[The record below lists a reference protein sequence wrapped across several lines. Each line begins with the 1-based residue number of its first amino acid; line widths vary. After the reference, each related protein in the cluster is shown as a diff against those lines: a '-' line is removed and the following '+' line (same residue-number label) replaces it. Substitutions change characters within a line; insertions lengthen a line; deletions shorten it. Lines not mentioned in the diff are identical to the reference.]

1 MSLFLMTYALIV
13 SALLLVTNIF
23 TTKLPWMS
31 LFSNRVTMNIAIFG
45 TVIIGISLV
54 LFPLTYETKI
64 RPRLMYLLL
73 TIMLIFGS
81 FYRIFHQ
88 KAPFLNGMIMVSSI
102 IGYIAMR
109 LILKKGKGPRS

>member
-13 SALLLVTNIF
+13 SAVLLVTNIF
-23 TTKLPWMS
+23 TAKLPWMP
-31 LFSNRVTMNIAIFG
+31 LFSAKVTINIAIFG

-54 LFPLTYETKI
+54 LFPLTYEPKI

-73 TIMLIFGS
+73 TILVIFGS

-88 KAPFLNGMIMVSSI
+88 RAPFVNGMIIVSSI
-102 IGYIAMR
+102 IGYVAMR
-109 LILKKGKGPRS
+109 WILRNSKK